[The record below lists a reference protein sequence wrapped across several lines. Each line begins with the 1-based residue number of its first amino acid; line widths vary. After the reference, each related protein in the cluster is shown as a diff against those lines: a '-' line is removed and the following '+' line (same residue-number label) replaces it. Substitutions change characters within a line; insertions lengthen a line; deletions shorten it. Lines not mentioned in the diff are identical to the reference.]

1 MLLCIRLLML
11 KIWFVLLSIFFFFFC
26 ITKYFF
32 FCIIKYLNAWTLRL
46 FIFS

>member
-11 KIWFVLLSIFFFFFC
+11 KIWFVLLSIFF
-26 ITKYFF
+26 
-32 FCIIKYLNAWTLRL
+32 CIIKYLNAWTLRI

>member
-11 KIWFVLLSIFFFFFC
+11 KIWFVLLSIFFFFVLLS
-26 ITKYFF
+26 IF
-32 FCIIKYLNAWTLRL
+32 FCIIKYLNAWTLRI